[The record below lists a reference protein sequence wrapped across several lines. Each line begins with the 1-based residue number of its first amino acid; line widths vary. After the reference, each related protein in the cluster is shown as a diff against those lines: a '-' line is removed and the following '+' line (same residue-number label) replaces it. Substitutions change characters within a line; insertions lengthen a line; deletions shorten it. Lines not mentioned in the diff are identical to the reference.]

1 MNRGN
6 LVAPPERHQDRCR
19 YIIRFVP
26 ALNLA
31 ALKARPRE
39 DKQLLLWYCLR
50 AIDATGHGVLGQD
63 EAINILRASF
73 GYRRQTCYKHLKAGD
88 GVYWRS
94 HTTRKGKAIII
105 LRSLVRVAQH
115 LEADIRGRERF
126 IDLPA
131 SGLPPSGQ
139 MQARRALLY
148 NTGAYK
154 PLSGPG
160 NHPISRKSLEEKTG
174 IEPRQQRRYD
184 AVMDAQGSVRQ
195 PTFAYYRDQNT
206 LKLRSLVRLVETDK
220 GMVLT
225 HQLPNRYRTT
235 GCPDSSRGMLSKV
248 ARMLGLGDQSFI
260 RGEAT
265 STTNRQKRYYRGF
278 HAFLRAAVRGKTM
291 EDSYYPSRTSD
302 RKYILGAIW

>member
-6 LVAPPERHQDRCR
+6 LVAPTERHQDCYR

-26 ALNLA
+26 AINLA

-39 DKQLLLWYCLR
+39 DKSLLLWYCLR
-50 AIDATGHGVLGQD
+50 AIDVNGRGVLDQGQV
-63 EAINILRASF
+63 IHILNAFF
-73 GYRRQTCYKHLKAGD
+73 GYQRQTLYKHLEKGD
-88 GVYWRS
+88 GVYWHK
-94 HTTRKGKAIII
+94 HTTRKGQAIII
-105 LRSLVRVAQH
+105 LHSLVRVAQH
-115 LEADIRGRERF
+115 IQTDIRGRERF
-126 IDLPA
+126 IELPA

-184 AVMDAQGSVRQ
+184 AVMDAQGPLRQ

-225 HQLPNRYRTT
+225 HQLPNRYGTW
-235 GCPDSSRGMLSKV
+235 CPGSSRGMLSKV

-265 STTNRQKRYYRGF
+265 STTNRHKRYYRGF

-291 EDSYYPSRTSD
+291 DDSYYPSRTSD

>member
-26 ALNLA
+26 SLNLA

-50 AIDATGHGVLGQD
+50 AIDATGHGVLGQ
-63 EAINILRASF
+63 EGAINILRASF
-73 GYRRQTCYKHLKAGD
+73 GYRRQTCYKHMKAGD
-88 GVYWRS
+88 GIYWRS

-105 LRSLVRVAQH
+105 LHSLLRVAQH

-126 IDLPA
+126 IELPA
-131 SGLPPSGQ
+131 SILPPSRQ
-139 MQARRALLY
+139 VQTRRALLY

-154 PLSGPG
+154 PLSAHA

-184 AVMDAQGSVRQ
+184 EVMDTQGPVRQ
-195 PTFAYYRDQNT
+195 PTFAYFRDPGT
-206 LKLRSLVRLVETDK
+206 FKLKSLVRLVETDR

-225 HQLPNRYRTT
+225 HQLPNHYGTW
-235 GCPDSSRGMLSKV
+235 CPGSSRGMLSKV
-248 ARMLGLGDQSFI
+248 TRMLGLGDQSFI

-265 STTNRQKRYYRGF
+265 STTNRHKRYYRGF

-291 EDSYYPSRTSD
+291 DDSYYPSRTSD
-302 RKYILGAIW
+302 RKYILGTIW